1 MAEGALLLTF
11 ITVQRLAELWWSHQN
26 TTRLL
31 GRGGR
36 EAGQAHYPLMVAL
49 HAAWLSSLWVF
60 GYNRLLDPFW
70 LAIFALL
77 QIARI
82 WVLVSLGRR
91 WTTRVIVVAGETLV
105 TRGPYRFVR
114 HPNYIVVA
122 LEIAVAPLALGL
134 HWAAA
139 IFFVLNLIVLAIRI
153 KAEYAALAQAAVP
166 G

>member
-1 MAEGALLLTF
+1 
-11 ITVQRLAELWWSHQN
+11 
-26 TTRLL
+26 
-31 GRGGR
+31 
-36 EAGQAHYPLMVAL
+36 
-49 HAAWLSSLWVF
+49 
-60 GYNRLLDPFW
+60 
-70 LAIFALL
+70 L

-122 LEIAVAPLALGL
+122 LEIAVAPLVLGL
-134 HWAAA
+134 HWVAA
-139 IFFVLNLIVLAIRI
+139 IFFVLNLIMLAIRI
-153 KAEYAALAQAAVP
+153 KAEHAALAQAAVP